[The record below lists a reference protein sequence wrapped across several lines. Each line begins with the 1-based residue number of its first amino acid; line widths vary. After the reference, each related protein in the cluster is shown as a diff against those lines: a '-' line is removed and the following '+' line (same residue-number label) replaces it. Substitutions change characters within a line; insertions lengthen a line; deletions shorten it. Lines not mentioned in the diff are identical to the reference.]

1 MIRSISVVLVASALV
16 ACASRDAKPV
26 STVTTS
32 AEVPSAEVAPAP
44 APAPTE
50 EAKPEV
56 KAAAA
61 EVPAGPAATCRLKG
75 EFGESIELFLDW
87 KGDEATGQIKTTAQS
102 GEVHVQRL
110 RAQRADGL
118 IVADDVAEP
127 EDLVAHAALVK
138 DHHGKRYIRLGAWNA
153 PWKQCD

>member
-32 AEVPSAEVAPAP
+32 AEVPSAEATPPAP
-44 APAPTE
+44 APEQPM
-50 EAKPEV
+50 PET
-56 KAAAA
+56 KAA
-61 EVPAGPAATCRLKG
+61 EPASTGPAATCHLKG
-75 EFGESIELFLDW
+75 EFGETIELFLDW
-87 KGDEATGQIKTTAQS
+87 KGDEATGQIKTTAES

-138 DHHGKRYIRLGAWNA
+138 DHHGKRYIRLGSWNA
-153 PWKQCD
+153 PWKQCE

>member
-32 AEVPSAEVAPAP
+32 AEVPPSTPV
-44 APAPTE
+44 E
-50 EAKPEV
+50 EAKPEP
-56 KAAAA
+56 KAA
-61 EVPAGPAATCRLKG
+61 EVPSGPAATCRIKG
-75 EFGESIELFLDW
+75 EFGEVTELFLDW

-138 DHHGKRYIRLGAWNA
+138 DHHGKRYIRLGSWNA
-153 PWKQCD
+153 PWKQCE